1 MKIIHLFIFGFGKW
15 KDYSLDLTDPS
26 PHLIIGE
33 NEAGKSTLY
42 EFILFM
48 LFGLPPKQRLSFVPK
63 TGGSMGGRLVLST
76 EEYGRVTIE
85 RKHEHENGKAICRL
99 ETGEE
104 KDESWLRNLL
114 DGMERR
120 VFESTY
126 SFNAEDLMELKNISG
141 HELGEA
147 LLNIGLTG
155 SDQIYQT
162 EKWLQKQMDER
173 FKPNGKKP
181 LINEQ
186 LRVVEELQQKKKILD
201 AEEENYLRLQQTKDT
216 LNERIRTL
224 GENWQETI
232 NQIYI
237 TEQVLKVRSIIVD
250 YHLIK
255 DEVEKQNRISFPE
268 AGVER
273 YQQVKEVLLPLQ
285 SEQKLLETNIEE
297 LEASIQH
304 LENGGDPSREEEGEK
319 LLETGYPKYEQA
331 VSELERLLQQI
342 SRMDEQVEEDKSHI
356 DVPLDIDDLEE
367 YPLPFYIE
375 ETWRALKKE
384 KDEVEREGAYI
395 LEQSTDINREFEKIE
410 ERKHSIENE
419 RVGEETAKEY
429 EEKLQ
434 RSYQT
439 AAASDQHITELR
451 NRRLLGGVMAVF
463 SLAIGGFLEG
473 MVLFIV
479 CLAIAALLALYSYSC
494 HKKILKTSKQNMKT
508 SIPVEEM
515 EQARAQLQKYEA
527 QKNEY
532 HHLREQWKQ
541 LNQEE
546 IRLQEKTHH
555 LQQRKRRLESTLD
568 EQRNLYPFLA
578 YLDVEHWEKL
588 YHLLSQLKEK
598 KRTQKRLLQDKEKQS
613 SAMNQIQKNLEA
625 FCRKEKWEFYE
636 ENIEQQWNRLKEWVQ
651 EKRYNRQKIIQAEEQ
666 LRTLYKRAKDNNVKL
681 STYVAK
687 QQELFKEVG
696 VEKEEDFYTKAKQ
709 REKQEDL
716 EKQLQDLERQLQRM
730 LSEREQQDYLVWTEV
745 PEKAALSA
753 RLERLQSEKQ
763 TIEAEQK
770 KTQQAMADNQSAIQ
784 QLEHSDE
791 RSSITHKL
799 HKEKAELQKQ
809 SEEWAAYQ
817 LAWKAL
823 EKTKH
828 AYKEKYM
835 PLILRKATNYFHKL
849 TDGNYVDVKIS
860 PDDDRIKV
868 ISKRGFTY
876 FPMELSRGTKDQLYV
891 SFRLALGETM
901 ADDLSLPFLVDDAF
915 VHFDQKRL
923 NMMIQLFEQLSKK
936 HQVVLFTWRE
946 DLEEAFQSPQVLRLS

>member
-15 KDYSLDLTDPS
+15 KDYSLDLTDPP

-76 EEYGRVTIE
+76 EQYGRVTIE

-126 SFNAEDLMELKNISG
+126 SFNAEDLMELKNLSG

-201 AEEENYLRLQQTKDT
+201 EEEENYIRLQQTKDT

-304 LENGGDPSREEEGEK
+304 LEDGGDPSREEEGEK

-342 SRMDEQVEEDKSHI
+342 SRIDEQVEEDKSHI

-384 KDEVEREGAYI
+384 KDEVEREEAYI
-395 LEQSTDINREFEKIE
+395 QEQSADINREFEKIE
-410 ERKHSIENE
+410 ERKHLIENE
-419 RVGEETAKEY
+419 RIGEETAKEY

-439 AAASDQHITELR
+439 AAASDQDITDLR
-451 NRRLLGGVMAVF
+451 NRRLLGGVLAVF
-463 SLAIGGFLEG
+463 SLGIGGFLEG

-479 CLAIAALLALYSYSC
+479 CLAIAALLALYSYSY
-494 HKKILKTSKQNMKT
+494 HKKIVETSRQNMKT

-515 EQARAQLQKYEA
+515 EQARAQLQKYDA

-613 SAMNQIQKNLEA
+613 SVINHIKKNLEA
-625 FCRKEKWEFYE
+625 FCRREKWEFYE
-636 ENIEQQWNRLKEWVQ
+636 ENMEHQWNRLKEWVQ
-651 EKRYNRQKIIQAEEQ
+651 EKRHNRQKIIQAEEQ
-666 LRTLYKRAKDNNVKL
+666 LEALYKRVKNINVKL
-681 STYVAK
+681 STYVDQ
-687 QQELFKEVG
+687 QQELFKEVR
-696 VEKEEDFYTKAKQ
+696 VEKEEDFYTRAKQ
-709 REKQEDL
+709 REKQEEQ

-763 TIEAEQK
+763 KIEAEQK

-791 RSSITHKL
+791 RSNITHKL

-828 AYKEKYM
+828 AYKEKYL
-835 PLILRKATNYFHKL
+835 PLILRKATNYFHRL

-923 NMMIQLFEQLSKK
+923 NLMIQLFEQLSKK

-946 DLEEAFQSPQVLRLS
+946 DLEEAFHSPQVLRLS

>member
-1 MKIIHLFIFGFGKW
+1 MKITHLFIYGFGKW
-15 KDYSLDLTDPS
+15 KDHSLDLTAPS
-26 PHLIIGE
+26 PHVIIGE

-48 LFGLPPKQRLSFVPK
+48 LFGLPPKQRVSFIPK
-63 TGGSMGGRLVLST
+63 TGGSMGGRLVLLT
-76 EEYGRVTIE
+76 EEFGRVTIE
-85 RKHEHENGKAICRL
+85 RTHEHENGKAVCRL

-104 KDESWLRNLL
+104 KDEAWLRNLL

-126 SFNAEDLMELKNISG
+126 SFNADDLMELKNLSG
-141 HELGEA
+141 YELGEA

-173 FKPNGKKP
+173 FKPKGKKP

-186 LRVVEELQQKKKILD
+186 LQVVEELQQKKKTLD
-201 AEEENYLRLQQTKDT
+201 DEEEDYLRLQKTKET
-216 LNERIRTL
+216 LNGRLRTL
-224 GENWQETI
+224 EGEWQETI

-237 TEQVLKVRSIIVD
+237 TEQVLKVRAIIVD

-255 DEVEKQNRISFPE
+255 AEVEHQCNLSFPE

-285 SEQKLLETNIEE
+285 SEQKLLKTNIEE
-297 LEASIQH
+297 VESSIQRWKD
-304 LENGGDPSREEEGEK
+304 GYDPLQEEEAGK
-319 LLETGYPKYEQA
+319 LVETGYPKYEQA
-331 VSELERLLQQI
+331 VYEVERLLQQI
-342 SRMDEQVEEDKSHI
+342 TRLDEQLEEDKSHI
-356 DVPLDIDDLEE
+356 DVPLDIDEIEE
-367 YPLPFYIE
+367 YSLPFYIE

-384 KDEVEREGAYI
+384 KEEVEREEAFI
-395 LEQSTDINREFEKIE
+395 KEQADDIARELQKIE
-410 ERKHSIENE
+410 EHKHSIENE
-419 RVGEETAKEY
+419 RISEETAKEY

-434 RSYQT
+434 RNYQM
-439 AAASDQHITELR
+439 AATSDQDTTRLR
-451 NRRLLGGVMAVF
+451 NGRLLGGVLAGL
-463 SLAIGGFLEG
+463 SLAFGGFLEG
-473 MVLFIV
+473 MVLFV
-479 CLAIAALLALYSYSC
+479 LCLVIAAGLALYSYSC
-494 HKKILKTSKQNMKT
+494 HKKIVELSERSVTT

-515 EQARAQLQKYEA
+515 EQARKQLQKYDA

-555 LQQRKRRLESTLD
+555 LQQRKRRLENTLD

-578 YLDVEHWEKL
+578 YLHVEHWEKL
-588 YHLLSQLKEK
+588 YHLLTQLKEK
-598 KRTQKRLLQDKEKQS
+598 KRTQKRLLQETEKQRS
-613 SAMNQIQKNLEA
+613 TINHIKKNLEA
-625 FCRKEKWEFYE
+625 FYKVKKWEFYE
-636 ENIEQQWNRLKEWVQ
+636 ENMEQQWQRLKEWVQ
-651 EKRYNRQKIIQAEEQ
+651 EQNHRRQKITQAEQQ
-666 LRTLYKRAKDNNVKL
+666 LESLDKRAKENNVKL
-681 STYVAK
+681 STYLDQ
-687 QQELFKEVG
+687 QQELFQEAG
-696 VEKEEDFYTKAKQ
+696 VEEEEDFYTKAKQ
-709 REKQEDL
+709 KKKQREQQS
-716 EKQLQDLERQLQRM
+716 QLQDLERQLQRM
-730 LSEREQQDYLVWTEV
+730 LSEREQQHYHVWTEV
-745 PEKAALSA
+745 PEEAALSA
-753 RLERLQSEKQ
+753 RLERLKSEKQ
-763 TIEAEQK
+763 KIEEEQK
-770 KTQQAMADNQSAIQ
+770 KNQQASADNESAIR

-799 HKEKAELQKQ
+799 HKEKVELQKL

-823 EKTKH
+823 EKTKR
-828 AYKEKYM
+828 AYKEKYL
-835 PLILRKATNYFHKL
+835 PRILGKATTYFHNL
-849 TDGNYVDVKIS
+849 TNGNYVDVKIP
-860 PDDDRIKV
+860 PDDDCIKV
-868 ISKRGFTY
+868 ISKQGFTY
-876 FPMELSRGTKDQLYV
+876 FPMELSRGTRDQLYV

-915 VHFDQKRL
+915 VHFDQRRL
-923 NMMIQLFEQLSKK
+923 SLMVELFEQLSKK